1 MKIFFV
7 LDFLSSCSVQLLALN
22 CFDYIISPFVML
34 IYLCFTSFFSSEGFA
49 VYTLLSIVHSR
60 VENSLW
66 IALFWIAVGP
76 SRRVVGLT
84 GFSSQARASS

>member
-1 MKIFFV
+1 
-7 LDFLSSCSVQLLALN
+7 
-22 CFDYIISPFVML
+22 ML
-34 IYLCFTSFFSSEGFA
+34 IYLCFTSFFSNEGFA

-76 SRRVVGLT
+76 SRVVGLT
-84 GFSSQARASS
+84 GFSSQARVSG